1 MVARVSGYPKTTVD
15 QTQEIERLVANVLEK
30 LDQVR
35 YSLQTLEE
43 RLKEQARERGEAKPP
58 S

>member
-1 MVARVSGYPKTTVD
+1 
-15 QTQEIERLVANVLEK
+15 VLEK

-35 YSLQTLEE
+35 YSLQTLET
-43 RLKEQARERGEAKPP
+43 RLKEQARPAGDSDAA

>member
-1 MVARVSGYPKTTVD
+1 MSYPKSTLD
-15 QTQEIERLVANVLEK
+15 QTQEIEKLVADVLEK

-35 YSLQTLEE
+35 YSLQTLET
-43 RLKEQARERGEAKPP
+43 RLKEQARPAADADAP